1 MAELTGSEILAK
13 CLKKEGI
20 EDIFYIMGGPMLL
33 AEATCITEGIRMID
47 VRHEQAAAFACQAY
61 SRLRQTPSVCMAAS
75 GPGVTNLITGMAN
88 ALIDCCPVVAFG
100 GSSPISQFGRQVFQ
114 EIDQVKLMEG
124 CCKHVDRVHNLKRIP
139 QQVNFALQRAMAGKP
154 GPVYVDMPG
163 DILYQKI
170 DENLVDWSFA
180 GRKMDSRPLGDPR
193 QVNALV
199 KALAEAKQPLIVSGS
214 GVIWSRAWAEM
225 QQFVEAA
232 GIPFYTTPQGRGV
245 VPDDHPCS
253 FLTMRNTAFADAD
266 LIIVLGTRMNYIIG
280 HAAPPRFGGKAKIAR
295 IDIDPE
301 EIGAAAR
308 GVDIPIVGDCKMV
321 LGQLLDGIKGKVT
334 QDSYKA
340 WRQKLADGEAQKR
353 SAAGANRYAEDG
365 DIHPVRMLEEI
376 KNFAKRDAILCV
388 DGQETLNFG
397 RQTMPTFSPGHR
409 LNSGPFGTMGV
420 GLPFGVGAKVACPDK
435 QVIVVHGD
443 GSLGMNAMEM
453 DTAIRHKIPLLIVV
467 SLNGGWTGDP
477 NAREAGPRSGL
488 HALRQDVRGVWRV
501 RRVRHQAGGHPP
513 GAGACAGEGGRGHG
527 GAGQRAHRLSRAV
540 WRRAV
545 LGLFDLTVSSPPP
558 RKRGGGREGVS
569 SRGNDIMRK
578 YEAVSALKEQSDAVR
593 ALGATALYLFGSVV
607 RDAATSTSDLDLFID
622 YDRNSRFSLIELVG
636 IKQLL
641 EQRLG
646 IPVDVTTRDSLDP
659 LLCARIEASAER
671 IF

>member
-114 EIDQVKLMEG
+114 EIDQVKLMRG
-124 CCKHVDRVHNLKRIP
+124 LLQARRPRAQP
-139 QQVNFALQRAMAGKP
+139 QAHPAAGQLRAATRDHRQAGS
-154 GPVYVDMPG
+154 GLRRY
-163 DILYQKI
+163 
-170 DENLVDWSFA
+170 A
-180 GRKMDSRPLGDPR
+180 GRHSLPEDRREPGGLELCRQTKMDSRPLGDPR
-193 QVNALV
+193 QVDALV

-214 GVIWSRAWAEM
+214 GVIWSRAWTEM

-301 EIGAAAR
+301 EIAAAAR

-365 DIHPVRMLEEI
+365 DIHPVRMLEEV

-477 NAREAGPRSGL
+477 QREK
-488 HALRQDVRGVWRV
+488 
-501 RRVRHQAGGHPP
+501 P
-513 GAGACAGEGGRGHG
+513 GRD
-527 GAGQRAHRLSRAV
+527 
-540 WRRAV
+540 
-545 LGLFDLTVSSPPP
+545 LGY
-558 RKRGGGREGVS
+558 
-569 SRGNDIMRK
+569 MRYDK
-578 YEAVSALKEQSDAVR
+578 MCE
-593 ALGATALYLFGSVV
+593 ALGGYGEYITKPEDIRPALERAQAKVDEGMVALVNV
-607 RDAATSTSDLDLFID
+607 RTD
-622 YDRNSRFSLIELVG
+622 YRARYGGVRFS
-636 IKQLL
+636 
-641 EQRLG
+641 
-646 IPVDVTTRDSLDP
+646 DYST
-659 LLCARIEASAER
+659 
-671 IF
+671 